1 MQAEFGDKFMRTA
14 RIVMP
19 KTARKGEIIEIKT
32 LVTHPMETGYR
43 RDDMGKAI
51 PRDIVKLLTVTYGGE
66 EIFRMDMFPGTA
78 ANPFA
83 AFSTIATETGE
94 LVFTWTDD
102 KNESTIEKVKLTV
115 I

>member
-1 MQAEFGDKFMRTA
+1 MRTA

-51 PRDIVKLLTVTYGGE
+51 PRDIIKLLTVTYAGE
-66 EIFRMDMFPGTA
+66 EVFRMDMFPGTA

-83 AFSTIATETGE
+83 AFTTIATQTGE
-94 LVFTWTDD
+94 LVFNWTDE
-102 KNESTIEKVKLTV
+102 KGEASSEKVTLTV
-115 I
+115 T

>member
-1 MQAEFGDKFMRTA
+1 MRTA

-19 KTARKGEIIEIKT
+19 KTASRGEIIEIKT

-51 PRDIVKLLTVTYGGE
+51 PRDIITLLTVQYAGE
-66 EIFRMDMFPGTA
+66 EVFRMDMFPGVA

-83 AFSTIATETGE
+83 AFTTIATETGE
-94 LVFTWTDD
+94 LVFTWTD
-102 KNESTIEKVKLTV
+102 EKGDAHVEKAMLTV
-115 I
+115 T